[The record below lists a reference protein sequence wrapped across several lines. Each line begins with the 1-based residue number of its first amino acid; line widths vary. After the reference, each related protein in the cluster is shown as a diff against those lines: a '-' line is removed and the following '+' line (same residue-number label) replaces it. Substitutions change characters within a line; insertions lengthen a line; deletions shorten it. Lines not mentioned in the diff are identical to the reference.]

1 MQRVDVALFNG
12 VVPNEV
18 LTYSQ
23 MIINSEEG
31 TVWEAAA
38 CFIRRDSSVSVVT
51 SLRRNRVSIPKRFF

>member
-1 MQRVDVALFNG
+1 M
-12 VVPNEV
+12 VPNEV